1 MLGSLLLMVV
11 LVAGAATGVITTVL
25 GSSSDTSPGTS
36 VAPAGQ
42 AAGQQALRT
51 DRVPAALA
59 PLFVQAA
66 EESGCGLPPALLA
79 AQAQVESGYRQDA
92 VSTAGAV
99 GIMQF
104 LPSTWTRSGVD
115 GNGDG
120 VASITDPADAIPSA
134 ARLNCTHLAQIR
146 AAGIS
151 GDLTGLML
159 AAYNAGPGTVL
170 SCRCIPANGETPA
183 YVAAIERLAPTLAAA
198 TTPEPN
204 GANAPGDG
212 VQLPPGAMTAAGCGY
227 PLAVRAPVTQTFG
240 AHADGTYHPGMDL
253 AAPYGTPVLAST
265 AGTVVTVQTPDQSG
279 GYGNYVC
286 IQVTVQLSSCYAH
299 LAVITVTAGQPVSRG
314 TQIGLEGSTGNST
327 GPHLHYE
334 IRINGQVTDP
344 APYVPAP

>member
-1 MLGSLLLMVV
+1 MVV
-11 LVAGAATGVITTVL
+11 LVAGAATGVLSSVL
-25 GSSSDTSPGTS
+25 GSSDSQPATS

-42 AAGQQALRT
+42 VASRQGLRT
-51 DRVPAALA
+51 DRVPAALV
-59 PLFVQAA
+59 PRFVQAA

-79 AQAQVESGYRQDA
+79 AQAQVESGYRLDA
-92 VSTAGAV
+92 VSGAGAV

-104 LPSTWTRSGVD
+104 LPSTWASAGVD

-134 ARLNCTHLAQIR
+134 ARLDCTHLAQIR
-146 AAGIS
+146 AAGIG
-151 GDLTGLML
+151 GDVTGLML

-170 SCRCIPANGETPA
+170 SCRCIPDNGETPA

-198 TTPEPN
+198 ASPKPTGADTPGP
-204 GANAPGDG
+204 GAAS
-212 VQLPPGAMTAAGCGY
+212 PPGAVTADGFGY

-265 AGTVVTVQTPDQSG
+265 AGTVATVQTPDQSG

-286 IQVTVQLSSCYAH
+286 VQVTVQLSSCYAH
-299 LAVITVTAGQPVSRG
+299 LAVVNVTP
-314 TQIGLEGSTGNST
+314 
-327 GPHLHYE
+327 
-334 IRINGQVTDP
+334 P
-344 APYVPAP
+344 ASPSAEAPR